1 MKTKLALLC
10 ALCAL
15 CSMITGCLFFP
26 DGKTVTVVDM
36 NGAPVKDCSVVA
48 VESNIVWNNRAGIYQ
63 TNEQGKVKIPY
74 HSLIEY
80 FAGKEGY
87 RISTKESVEKDVRI
101 VLYERNR
108 ILPMQTKTMRVRFS
122 DWITPSALEQ
132 LRKNPEF
139 ENWLKYSRNTL
150 FVIEK

>member
-1 MKTKLALLC
+1 MKRKLALLC

-15 CSMITGCLFFP
+15 CSTITGCLFF
-26 DGKTVTVVDM
+26 DSKTVTVVDM

-48 VESNIVWNNRAGIYQ
+48 VESNIAWNNRAGLYR
-63 TNEQGKVKIPY
+63 TGKDGTATIPY
-74 HSLIEY
+74 HFQIEY

-87 RISTKESVEKDVRI
+87 RISTKGSAEKDVQI
-101 VLYERNR
+101 VLYERNKF
-108 ILPMQTKTMRVRFS
+108 LPMQKKTMRMRFI
-122 DWITPSALEQ
+122 DQITPAALEQ